1 MNRILI
7 VPAIAALFAASIA
20 GAEPQGGPRGPM
32 NADSNKDGVVTLDEA
47 VAAAKARFAAADANK
62 DGKLTAEEM
71 KNARP
76 HGRHGGKGGPGGMGK
91 MFDHFDT
98 NKDGKLTRDELRA
111 KSDEHFTKLD
121 ANKDGVVTRE
131 EAEKARPPHHQH

>member
-1 MNRILI
+1 
-7 VPAIAALFAASIA
+7 
-20 GAEPQGGPRGPM
+20 M

-62 DGKLTAEEM
+62 DGKLTADEM

-76 HGRHGGKGGPGGMGK
+76 HGRHGKGGPGKGK
-91 MFDHFDT
+91 MFDRFDT

-131 EAEKARPPHHQH
+131 EAAKAHPPRKH

>member
-7 VPAIAALFAASIA
+7 VPVIATLFAASIA
-20 GAEPQGGPRGPM
+20 GAESKDGPRGPM
-32 NADSNKDGVVTLDEA
+32 HADTNKDGVVTLDEA
-47 VAAAKARFAAADANK
+47 VAAAKARFAAADTNK
-62 DGKLTAEEM
+62 DGKLSADEM
-71 KNARP
+71 KQMRP
-76 HGRHGGKGGPGGMGK
+76 HGRHGGKGGHGPGQ
-91 MFDHFDT
+91 MFDRLDA

-131 EAEKARPPHHQH
+131 EAQKAHPPHQH

>member
-7 VPAIAALFAASIA
+7 VPAVAALFAASIA

-71 KNARP
+71 KSARP
-76 HGRHGGKGGPGGMGK
+76 HGRHGGKGGPGMGK

-131 EAEKARPPHHQH
+131 EAAKAHPPRQH